1 MIRENPIKSYSREHK
16 RCKLKS
22 DMASWVKMSSERM
35 RNRNKGICRSIP
47 KGRADAFGSDK
58 ICEREPLEVLEHGN
72 DI

>member
-1 MIRENPIKSYSREHK
+1 
-16 RCKLKS
+16 
-22 DMASWVKMSSERM
+22 MASWVKMSSERM